1 MFLHPGTTDA
11 TGMGWI
17 VLLDK
22 ERVRILGRDGAGA
35 WIGERIDAKGAPR
48 VVVPADLPQLV
59 RLIRVLQAGRK
70 A

>member
-1 MFLHPGTTDA
+1 MTHPGCA
-11 TGMGWI
+11 TAEGQGWI

-22 ERVRILGRDGAGA
+22 ERVRILGRDGTGL
-35 WIGERIDAKGAPR
+35 WIGECIDAKGAPR

-70 A
+70 S